1 MKRIKLSLAYLF
13 GGIKSY
19 HRLLKKYYPNSV
31 IVDDFGNVLN
41 NLKKN
46 NKVG

>member
-19 HRLLKKYYPNSV
+19 HRLLRKYYPNTV
-31 IVDDFGNVLN
+31 IVDDFGNVIN
-41 NLKKN
+41 NL
-46 NKVG
+46 NKRDYE